1 MTNLDG
7 ASLNQ
12 ALSQI
17 SNLVNEKIDEFLPK
31 NQDSSRSKII
41 EAMRYSSLSQG
52 KKVRPFLVVVAA
64 GIFNVP
70 ADKVMNV
77 AAAIEFIH
85 VYSLIHDDLPAMDD
99 DDYRRGQPSCH
110 KKFDEATAILAG
122 DSLLTYAFQIL
133 SDPQTVDNAEIRSE
147 LVNIIAKAIGF
158 NGMAGGQMYDLE
170 SNGKNLSADEILKLH
185 HLKTGELFMAS
196 IEAGSI
202 LGGADLKSK
211 KALINYAYNFGLAF
225 QIKDDILDYLEAEAA
240 FKKCD
245 ETNIVNAI
253 GMELSENKLLEF
265 YNRALSEL
273 DIFGSRAQ
281 LLKDL
286 ANFIVHRKNN

>member
-1 MTNLDG
+1 MINLNNIP
-7 ASLNQ
+7 LTQ
-12 ALSQI
+12 ALVQI
-17 SNLVNEKIDEFLPK
+17 SNLVNDKIEELLPK
-31 NQDSSRSKII
+31 KQDFNRSRII
-41 EAMRYSSLSQG
+41 EAMRYSSLSDG
-52 KKVRPFLVVVAA
+52 KKVRPFLVIAA
-64 GIFNVP
+64 AEIFNVP
-70 ADKVMNV
+70 AYKIMNV

-133 SDPQTVDNAEIRSE
+133 SDPKTVDNAEIRAE
-147 LVNIIAKAIGF
+147 LVNVIAKAIGF
-158 NGMAGGQMYDLE
+158 NGMAGGQMFDLE
-170 SNGKNLSADEILKLH
+170 SNGKNLSVDEILKLH

-196 IEAGSI
+196 IEAGAI
-202 LGGADLKSK
+202 LGGADFKSK

-240 FKKCD
+240 SEKCD

-253 GMELSENKLLEF
+253 GMELSESKLLQF
-265 YNRALSEL
+265 YNQSLSEL
-273 DIFGSRAQ
+273 DIFKDRAK
-281 LLKDL
+281 LLKNL
-286 ANFIVHRKNN
+286 ADFIVHRKK

>member
-1 MTNLDG
+1 MINLNNIP
-7 ASLNQ
+7 LTQ
-12 ALSQI
+12 ALVQI
-17 SNLVNEKIDEFLPK
+17 SNLVNDKIEELLPK
-31 NQDSSRSKII
+31 KQDFNRSRII
-41 EAMRYSSLSQG
+41 EAMRYSSLSDG
-52 KKVRPFLVVVAA
+52 KKVRPFLVIAA
-64 GIFNVP
+64 AEIFNVP
-70 ADKVMNV
+70 AYKIMNV

-133 SDPQTVDNAEIRSE
+133 SDPKTVDNAEIRAE
-147 LVNIIAKAIGF
+147 LVNVIAKAIGF
-158 NGMAGGQMYDLE
+158 NGMAGGQMFDLE
-170 SNGKNLSADEILKLH
+170 SNGKNLSVDEILKLH

-196 IEAGSI
+196 IEVGAI

-225 QIKDDILDYLEAEAA
+225 QIKDDILDYLEAESAS
-240 FKKCD
+240 KKCD

-253 GMELSENKLLEF
+253 GMELSETKLLQF
-265 YNRALSEL
+265 YNQSLSEL
-273 DIFGSRAQ
+273 ATFKDRAK
-281 LLKDL
+281 LLKNL
-286 ANFIVHRKNN
+286 ADFIIHRKK

>member
-1 MTNLDG
+1 MVNLN
-7 ASLNQ
+7 ASSLHQ

-31 NQDSSRSKII
+31 NQNLSKSKII

-133 SDPQTVDNAEIRSE
+133 SDSQTAASAEIRSE

-196 IEAGSI
+196 VEAGAI

-265 YNRALSEL
+265 YNRSLSEL
-273 DIFGSRAQ
+273 RIFGDRAS

>member
-1 MTNLDG
+1 MINLNNIP
-7 ASLNQ
+7 LTQ
-12 ALSQI
+12 ALVQI
-17 SNLVNEKIDEFLPK
+17 SNLVNDKIEELLPK
-31 NQDSSRSKII
+31 KQDFNRSRII
-41 EAMRYSSLSQG
+41 EAMRYSSLSDG
-52 KKVRPFLVVVAA
+52 KKVRPFLVIAA
-64 GIFNVP
+64 AEIFNVP
-70 ADKVMNV
+70 AYKIMNV

-133 SDPQTVDNAEIRSE
+133 SDPKTVDNAEIRAE
-147 LVNIIAKAIGF
+147 LVNVIAKAIGF
-158 NGMAGGQMYDLE
+158 NGMAGGQMFDLE
-170 SNGKNLSADEILKLH
+170 SNGKNLSVDEILKLH

-196 IEAGSI
+196 IEAGAI
-202 LGGADLKSK
+202 LGGADFKSK

-240 FKKCD
+240 SEKCD

-253 GMELSENKLLEF
+253 GMELSENKLLQF
-265 YNRALSEL
+265 YNQSLSEL
-273 DIFGSRAQ
+273 DIFKDRAK
-281 LLKDL
+281 LLKNL
-286 ANFIVHRKNN
+286 ADFIVHRKK